1 MLYTG
6 AANGLHSIVLV
17 QLARQ
22 GFLLN
27 LEPIHRMWQPQLI
40 TLYSSLPKAILPHL
54 QIYNVRLL
62 QIGEEPRDSSAR
74 PASCLSKCHK

>member
-1 MLYTG
+1 MLETDVV
-6 AANGLHSIVLV
+6 NGLHSIVLV

-54 QIYNVRLL
+54 RIYSVRLP
-62 QIGEEPRDSSAR
+62 QIREVPRDSGAWR
-74 PASCLSKCHK
+74 ASCLSKCHK